1 MGKKAKAKHQRTAP
15 AAETPQKTLAPENNS
30 SALWLQALA
39 IFAVVFA
46 LYANTLWNGYA
57 VDDTIV
63 ITKNTLTKQGFAGI
77 PEIMTTDAFYGFF
90 GDDYKF
96 VAGGRYRPLSIVT
109 FAIEYQFFGESPAI
123 SHFNNIILY
132 GITCVL
138 ILLLLAELL
147 KRTKLS
153 EFALTI
159 PFIAALI
166 FTAHPIHT
174 EVVANIKGRDEI
186 MGMLGAVLTLYL
198 MVLYVKKEHIG
209 YLLGALAAW
218 VMALFSKE
226 NAITYFAIIPLT
238 FYFFTK
244 AKPKHYALAVVPMLL
259 LTAGYLFLRQTFTPV
274 GLNDE
279 SAEILNN
286 PFIGVGLADRLATV
300 AFTFLEYIKL
310 LFFPHP
316 LTYDYYYNQV
326 PIVTWANG
334 YSILSLIINGGL
346 LAYGLYGLVNKNAIS
361 YGILY
366 YFITISI
373 VSNILFTVG
382 IAMNERFV
390 FMSSLGFALIIAVLL
405 VKITNYAKD
414 KEWSISSIK
423 NPKAIWVILAIVMS
437 GYTVKT
443 VTRNADWKNDF
454 TLFKADIHNSPNS
467 AKVHNAYGG
476 ALVEEASKTK
486 DPRLER
492 EYLNE
497 AVRVLEKAIDI
508 YPNYLNAWL
517 LLGNAKY
524 KLNKDVAEA
533 EKLYLK
539 TLQLK
544 PSYFEGNFNLGA
556 IYLENKQPKKA
567 IPYLKSAINAK
578 PDKAPAYYNLGQ
590 AYFDAGQGQNAVNT
604 YKQIMRMEPNNSLPV
619 YKIGATYGKVMN
631 DLDNAIVWFN
641 KAIAMDPKQPMY
653 YEDLGVAYGF
663 KGDINNAIATFE
675 KGLTVDP
682 RYAAFYRNLA
692 ASYYNMKDTVTALKY
707 DAQFQQLM
715 K

>member
-1 MGKKAKAKHQRTAP
+1 MGKKAKAKHQKTAP
-15 AAETPQKTLAPENNS
+15 AADIPQKTLTQNNTR
-30 SALWLQALA
+30 SAIWLQALA
-39 IFAVVFA
+39 IFAVAFA
-46 LYANTLWNGYA
+46 LYANTMFNEYA

-77 PEIMTTDAFYGFF
+77 PQIMTTDAFYGFF
-90 GDDYKF
+90 GEDYKF

-109 FAIEYQFFGESPAI
+109 FAMEYEFFGENPTV

-138 ILLLLAELL
+138 ILLLLAELM
-147 KRTKLS
+147 KQTKLS
-153 EFALTI
+153 QFTLTI

-198 MVLYVKKEHIG
+198 LVLYVKKEHIG
-209 YLLGALAAW
+209 YLIGGLAAW

-226 NAITYFAIIPLT
+226 NAITFFAIVPLT

-244 AKPKHYALAVVPMLL
+244 AKPKHYALAVLPMFA

-279 SAEILNN
+279 SGEILNN

-300 AFTFLEYIKL
+300 AFTFWEYIKL

-316 LTYDYYYNQV
+316 LTYDYYFNQV
-326 PIVTWANG
+326 PIVTWANPI
-334 YSILSLIINGGL
+334 SILSLILNGGL
-346 LAYGLYGLVNKNAIS
+346 LAYGLYGLKNKNAIS

-390 FMSSLGFALIIAVLL
+390 FMSSLGFALIIAILI
-405 VKITNYAKD
+405 VKLTNYAKD
-414 KEWSISSIK
+414 KDWSISSIK
-423 NPKAIWVILAIVMS
+423 NPTVIWVILAVIMS

-454 TLFKADIHNSPNS
+454 TLFKADVVNSPNS
-467 AKVHNAYGG
+467 AKAHNAYGG
-476 ALVEEASKTK
+476 ELVAAASKTK
-486 DPRLER
+486 DPVLEK
-492 EYLNE
+492 EYLNK
-497 AVRVLEKAIDI
+497 AVEVLNRAIEI

-524 KLNKDVAEA
+524 KMNKDVAEA

-556 IYLENKQPKKA
+556 IYLENDMPKKA
-567 IPYLKSAINAK
+567 IPYLKSAIASK
-578 PDKAPAYYNLGQ
+578 PDKAPAYYNLGE
-590 AYFDAGQGQNAVNT
+590 AYYASGDGENAIKT
-604 YKQIMRMEPNNSLPV
+604 YKQIMQMEPNNALPV
-619 YKIGATYGKVMN
+619 YKIGAAYGKKLN

-641 KAIAMDPKQPMY
+641 KAIEMDPKQAMY

-663 KGDINNAIATFE
+663 KGDITNAIATF
-675 KGLTVDP
+675 KRGLEVDP

-692 ASYYNMKDTVTALKY
+692 ASYFQLGDEAEAQKY
-707 DAQFQQLM
+707 QAQFEQLS